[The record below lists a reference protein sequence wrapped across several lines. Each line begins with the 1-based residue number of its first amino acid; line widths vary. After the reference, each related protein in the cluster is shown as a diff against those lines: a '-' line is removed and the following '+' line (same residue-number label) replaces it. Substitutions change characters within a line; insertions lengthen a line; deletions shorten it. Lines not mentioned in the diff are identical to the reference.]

1 MGMKGLVI
9 HPLHETESRL
19 EVVEHKGI
27 GHPDTICDAVA
38 EELGLALSR
47 FYVERFGRILHYNV
61 DKALLAGG
69 VSRPAFG
76 GGEILRPME
85 LFLAGRA
92 TRRVGD
98 VEVPI
103 AELAENACRSWMRGA
118 LHGVDPDRHV
128 VVRTLVQSGSGD
140 LVDLHRRSLESET
153 WLCNDTSYGTGYA
166 PLSELERVVLAV
178 ADELEAASKD
188 PASPE
193 CGEDSKIMGIGSQ
206 GAIDLTVACAF
217 IGRYL
222 PDISEYER
230 RRSLLRDRLY
240 QAARRLTDKQ
250 VQISVNAADDF
261 ENGAVFLTVSGTSA
275 ECGDDG
281 QVGRG
286 NRINRLI
293 TACRPMT
300 LEAAAG
306 KNPVSHVGKLYQ
318 LMAHLIAQDAV
329 ASVNDVE
336 RAYCTLVGRI
346 GAPVNEPAA
355 AEVRLSMRENRP
367 IDSAIEASVEEIV
380 RSRFSRIEEVREA
393 ILRRALRVF

>member
-1 MGMKGLVI
+1 MKGLVI
-9 HPLHETESRL
+9 HPLREAEPQL

-27 GHPDTICDAVA
+27 GHPDSICDAVA
-38 EELGLALSR
+38 EELGLALCR
-47 FYVERFGRILHYNV
+47 FYLERFGRILHYNV

-69 VSRPAFG
+69 VARPAFG
-76 GGEILRPME
+76 GGEIVRPME

-92 TRRVGD
+92 TLQVGD
-98 VEVPI
+98 IRVPI
-103 AELAENACRSWMRGA
+103 AELAEDACRSWMRRA
-118 LHGVDPDRHV
+118 LHAVDPHQHV
-128 VVRTLVQSGSGD
+128 VVRSLVQSGSND
-140 LVDLHRRSLESET
+140 LVDLHRRSLETET

-193 CGEDSKIMGIGSQ
+193 YGEDSKIMGIGSES
-206 GAIDLTVACAF
+206 AIDLTVACAF
-217 IGRYL
+217 IGRHL
-222 PDISEYER
+222 PDISEYVR

-240 QAARRLTDKQ
+240 QAARHLTDKQ
-250 VQISVNAADDF
+250 VQIAVNAADDF
-261 ENGAVFLTVSGTSA
+261 DKGAVFLTVSGTSA
-275 ECGDDG
+275 EGGDDG

-286 NRINRLI
+286 NRANRLI

-318 LMAHLIAQDAV
+318 LIATLISQDV
-329 ASVNDVE
+329 LASVNDVE

-346 GAPVNEPAA
+346 GAPVSKPAA
-355 AEVRLSMRENRP
+355 AEVRLLMREDRP
-367 IDSAIEASVEEIV
+367 IDAAVSASVENVV
-380 RSRFSRIEEVREA
+380 RSRLSRVEEVREG
-393 ILRRALRVF
+393 ILRRALGVY